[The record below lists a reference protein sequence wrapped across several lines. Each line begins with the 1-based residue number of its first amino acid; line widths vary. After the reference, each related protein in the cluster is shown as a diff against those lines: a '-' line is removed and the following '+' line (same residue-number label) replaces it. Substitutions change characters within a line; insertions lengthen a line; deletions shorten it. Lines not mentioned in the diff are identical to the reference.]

1 MLYNHSAKEEDKWFS
16 ISQTLCFG
24 LSWIQIHVLES
35 QRILLEITAKEW
47 DWIPPLHHIK
57 SEAVGKKNY
66 MCLNLRS
73 SSVNGGNHV
82 FPRWSLRRPK
92 FYQCDLWSLL
102 AYLCEDKIPWKQ
114 WFQERQCL
122 CKCIL
127 CTSLGRR
134 NSHNH
139 CYKGE
144 PSLTPLE
151 ERLLSNFFQ
160 RDASHTQACVRL
172 N

>member
-1 MLYNHSAKEEDKWFS
+1 MIQHKPNIMFWFVLNTNTRLGESENFVRNNSKGVRLNPSSASHQVWGCG
-16 ISQTLCFG
+16 Q
-24 LSWIQIHVLES
+24 
-35 QRILLEITAKEW
+35 
-47 DWIPPLHHIK
+47 
-57 SEAVGKKNY
+57 KNY
-66 MCLNLRS
+66 MYLNLRS
-73 SSVNGGNHV
+73 LSVNGGNHA

-151 ERLLSNFFQ
+151 EQLLSNFFQ